1 MDVRRKTRKRRQPVE
16 LHQATPAPA
25 PRAANDLPP
34 QLIPFV
40 DALAELLVS
49 AYLQEDTGEDT
60 GEAKTQKET
69 QA

>member
-40 DALAELLVS
+40 DALAELLANQVMRE
-49 AYLQEDTGEDT
+49 LQTPCNREDDNAT
-60 GEAKTQKET
+60 
-69 QA
+69 